1 MEWADVGVLPGA
13 GLVSFLFMRW
23 DGMCAEWPAFGQG
36 VQGSRQVCEG
46 DRACSLQHGDL
57 NHHMELTITWDSARA
72 SSAWS

>member
-23 DGMCAEWPAFGQG
+23 DGMCAEWP
-36 VQGSRQVCEG
+36 S
-46 DRACSLQHGDL
+46 SLQHGDL